1 MPSFL
6 HPALLWTLGLPSL
19 GVVAVPLLIHLI
31 NMMRH
36 RRIQWAAMEFLLLSQ
51 KKHRTW
57 VILKQLLLL
66 LMRMAAVAAVV
77 LLVAEPRLQ
86 SQWLGGV
93 RTHHIV
99 LLDDSFSMS
108 DRWADTDAFAAAK
121 KVLRRIAA
129 DAARASQPQSF
140 TLLRFSRAGPLPQ
153 AAAPDLLKQPVGSD
167 FAEKLSPLADK
178 MKVTQTAA
186 GPLPALQAVGKLLG
200 GSEGEQRVL
209 YLISDFRA
217 RQWDQPA
224 DLRKELQQL
233 GQSGADV
240 RLINCVDR
248 TRPNLAIV
256 SLSPVE
262 GIRAAG
268 VPWLMDVTVQNF
280 GATPARQVPVI
291 LGEDGHGRPGIVLD
305 EIPPGKTAKGRFLVH
320 FPNAGPHDITARL
333 EADAVA
339 ADNYRYYT
347 ADLPADVPV
356 LLVDS
361 DAKAGDARFL
371 GFALAPGGS
380 VRTGV
385 RPQIELPRYLSLK
398 PLAGF
403 QAINLTDVDRLD
415 ASAVAAL
422 EKYVAAGGGAAFFL
436 GPRCDVN
443 FYNDVLYR
451 GGKGLFPA
459 PLGRE
464 AELLV
469 DRLEPAPDVQVE
481 PHFIFRVLA
490 GKRNSF
496 LQTVAVERYFAV
508 PEGWRPPPDSA
519 TSVIARLRNGAPL
532 ALERRFGKGRV
543 VAFLTGA
550 APTWNNW
557 ARNPSFVVVVQDLE
571 AYLSQ
576 GPAEG
581 RSLLVGA
588 PLELRLDPAAY
599 QPQVR
604 FTSPGQRDGGYGQRS
619 PGVRRDAD
627 GVAGRYAGERLL
639 RGPTHPHQQRPRDP
653 PLRGQRR
660 SGGRGPG
667 CAPGRATRRA
677 AARGQVPLP
686 AGGGVPGRL
695 RRAGRVGPRRGHPLR
710 LDPAVDRRASP
721 GLVGQLPSGAAP
733 PAEPRRGRMTYKPLG
748 AMPTLA
754 VGMLT
759 TPLWG
764 EGALRT
770 TFEWGRIQSN
780 ADWILP
786 LAALAAI
793 LLFVRAMYR
802 RDAVELKRPW
812 GWILTVLRTAAF
824 LGLLVLYLQ
833 PHWRSEREEVRNS
846 RALLLVDTSLS
857 MGLSDSDN
865 SRGLTAPG
873 DKTAPEARRAGR
885 NRSPRR

>member
-1 MPSFL
+1 M
-6 HPALLWTLGLPSL
+6 WTLGLPSL
-19 GVVAVPLLIHLI
+19 GVVAVPVLIHLI

-36 RRIQWAAMEFLLLSQ
+36 RRIEWAAMEFLLLSQ

-66 LMRMAAVAAVV
+66 LLRMAAVAAVV
-77 LLVAEPRLQ
+77 LLVAQPRLRN
-86 SQWLGGV
+86 QWGNLLGGV
-93 RTHHIV
+93 HTHHIV

-108 DRWADTDAFAAAK
+108 DRWADTDAFAEAK
-121 KVLRRIAA
+121 KVVGRIAA
-129 DAARASQPQSF
+129 DAARASQSQSF
-140 TLLRFSRAGPLPQ
+140 TLLRFSRSRARPAAEP
-153 AAAPDLLKQPVGSD
+153 AAPDLLKQPVGSD
-167 FAEKLSPLADK
+167 FAEKTVTPLLDK

-224 DLRKELQQL
+224 ELRKELQQL

-256 SLSPVE
+256 SLAPVE

-280 GATPARQVPVI
+280 GPTPARQVPVI

-305 EIPPGKTAKGRFLVH
+305 EIPPGKTAKERFLVQ

-361 DAKAGDARFL
+361 DAKARDARYL

-385 RPQIELPRYLSLK
+385 RPQIEMPRYLSLK
-398 PLAGF
+398 PLADF
-403 QAINLTDVDRLD
+403 QAINLTNVDRLD

-422 EKYVAAGGGAAFFL
+422 EKYVAAGGGVAFFL
-436 GPRCDVN
+436 GPRCDVK

-451 GGKGLFPA
+451 DGKGLFPA

-508 PEGWRPPPDSA
+508 PEGWRPPPDSTTQRHCPA
-519 TSVIARLRNGAPL
+519 AQRCAAGGRAALRQGAAWWRFSPPPPPPGTTGRGTPASWSSCRTL
-532 ALERRFGKGRV
+532 RRTCPKGR
-543 VAFLTGA
+543 
-550 APTWNNW
+550 P
-557 ARNPSFVVVVQDLE
+557 
-571 AYLSQ
+571 
-576 GPAEG
+576 
-581 RSLLVGA
+581 
-588 PLELRLDPAAY
+588 
-599 QPQVR
+599 
-604 FTSPGQRDGGYGQRS
+604 
-619 PGVRRDAD
+619 
-627 GVAGRYAGERLL
+627 
-639 RGPTHPHQQRPRDP
+639 
-653 PLRGQRR
+653 
-660 SGGRGPG
+660 
-667 CAPGRATRRA
+667 
-677 AARGQVPLP
+677 
-686 AGGGVPGRL
+686 
-695 RRAGRVGPRRGHPLR
+695 RAGRCWSARRWSCVWTRPPTSR
-710 LDPAVDRRASP
+710 KSASP
-721 GLVGQLPSGAAP
+721 RPS
-733 PAEPRRGRMTYKPLG
+733 K
-748 AMPTLA
+748 
-754 VGMLT
+754 
-759 TPLWG
+759 
-764 EGALRT
+764 
-770 TFEWGRIQSN
+770 
-780 ADWILP
+780 
-786 LAALAAI
+786 
-793 LLFVRAMYR
+793 
-802 RDAVELKRPW
+802 
-812 GWILTVLRTAAF
+812 
-824 LGLLVLYLQ
+824 
-833 PHWRSEREEVRNS
+833 
-846 RALLLVDTSLS
+846 
-857 MGLSDSDN
+857 
-865 SRGLTAPG
+865 
-873 DKTAPEARRAGR
+873 AGR
-885 NRSPRR
+885 RRLRSMRSGRPTGC